1 MPRQAVFSA
10 LVRTFVAGSALIA
23 GCADNGDDSILVLSN
38 IRADDS
44 CVTTATGTQ
53 TVISHGSLDTVLGSS
68 GYLFFADLK
77 SRITALAG
85 AEDQRTIIVSGV
97 NVDITFPGSTLF
109 NAAELAD
116 LRAQNLTH
124 FNESASTVLPPNGGL
139 ATLPFQLVPQVLVER
154 IVAKVGADKP
164 FALEANG
171 VFTVLGDM
179 SGQKVAS
186 QAFSYGVTIGT
197 NQVVRN
203 VGACAGL
210 SSSFVAKTGYACN
223 PVQDGE
229 LDCCTSGAN
238 NTSLV
243 CPAAAP

>member
-1 MPRQAVFSA
+1 MPRQVVFSA
-10 LVRTFVAGSALIA
+10 LVSTFVAGSALVA
-23 GCADNGDDSILVLSN
+23 GCAADGDDSILVLSN
-38 IRADDS
+38 VRADDM

-53 TVISHGSLDTVLGSS
+53 TVISHGSLDTVLTPFLK

-77 SRITALAG
+77 SRITALDG
-85 AEDQRTIIVSGV
+85 AEDQRTIIVTGV

-109 NAAELAD
+109 STAELAD

-124 FNESASTVLPPNGGL
+124 FNESASTVLTPNGGL
-139 ATLPFQLVPQVLVER
+139 ATLPFQLVPESLVER
-154 IVAKVGADKP
+154 IVAKVAGKA
-164 FALEANG
+164 FALEANA

-197 NQVVRN
+197 NVVVNN
-203 VGACAGL
+203 VGACSGL
-210 SSSFVAKTGYACN
+210 QSTFVANKGYACN

-229 LDCCTSGAN
+229 LDCCTSG
-238 NTSLV
+238 SGLV
-243 CPAAAP
+243 CPAVAEP